1 MKPKAVLVML
11 DPLSLPRLEA
21 IAAYAREHHWA
32 LILEDRLPPDMDLRR
47 LDGAITSLRTRLDQI
62 NRVRLLRKY
71 GKPVVDLTVAC
82 STFKLPRVVSD
93 HRALGEVA
101 AHHFLEHG
109 FVNFAWYSSDWSPVH
124 KLRYAGF
131 AKTIGRTIPKI
142 KLGDPLPA
150 PCGVLCFSESDAA
163 RLIADC
169 RARNLNVPG
178 DVAVL
183 GIGNDPFLCESGET
197 SISSVD
203 QDLGGAA
210 REACALLERLMN
222 GEAAPR
228 DIRLIPPRGVIT
240 RKSTDTLAH
249 ADPTVRAIL
258 VYIHKN
264 LNRTFG
270 AAEIATALDLSR
282 STIDHLFS
290 ATIGHSIGRE
300 ILNQRLQRAKRLLKD
315 PSVAL
320 KDISAACGFCNP
332 SFFTNVFKRET
343 GLRPKDWRKLGGHQI
358 REKD

>member
-1 MKPKAVLVML
+1 MKRKAVLVML

-21 IAAYAREHHWA
+21 IAAYARDHQWA

-47 LDGAITSLRTRLDQI
+47 LDGAITSLRSRQDQI
-62 NRVRLLRKY
+62 DRVRDLRKR

-82 STFKLPRVVSD
+82 TAFKLPRVVSD

-101 AHHFLEHG
+101 ARHFLEHG
-109 FVNFAWYSSDWSPVH
+109 FTNFAWYSSDWTPVH

-131 AKTIGRTIPKI
+131 AETLARTVPKV
-142 KLGDPLPA
+142 KLGASLPV

-163 RLIADC
+163 RFIADC
-169 RARNLNVPG
+169 RARGLNIPG

-183 GIGNDPFLCESGET
+183 GIGNDPFLCEGGEMA
-197 SISSVD
+197 ISSVD

-210 REACALLERLMN
+210 LEACALLDRLM
-222 GEAAPR
+222 GGTASRSEAAG
-228 DIRLIPPRGVIT
+228 IRLIPPRGVIART
-240 RKSTDTLAH
+240 STDTLAH

-258 VYIHKN
+258 VYIHRN
-264 LNRTFG
+264 LHRSFG
-270 AAEIATALDLSR
+270 AAEIATTLNMPR
-282 STIDHLFS
+282 STIDHLFTG
-290 ATIGHSIGRE
+290 TIGHAIGRE

-315 PSVAL
+315 PTIQL

-343 GLRPKDWRKLGGHQI
+343 GQLPKDWRKG
-358 REKD
+358 